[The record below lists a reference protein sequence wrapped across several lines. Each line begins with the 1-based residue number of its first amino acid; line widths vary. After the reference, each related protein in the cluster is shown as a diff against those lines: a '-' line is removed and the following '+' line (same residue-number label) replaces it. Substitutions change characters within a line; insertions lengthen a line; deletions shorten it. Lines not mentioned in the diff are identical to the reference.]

1 MIEFKK
7 TNIDNLNK
15 YIKLYKKAFKNFTKS
30 YNYFNWLYVDNP
42 QGSFVGVDCYDDDIL
57 IGQVG
62 GIPHDFIFNKK
73 KVKFLISINVC
84 VDPKYQGQG
93 IFSKLLLKFEQTA
106 KDLDF
111 DGIIAVANK
120 AASQPWQ
127 RSVKLKKLKA
137 LDVFVG
143 YGKLNLDRFK
153 KSNYNFYTLW
163 DKRNFE
169 WRMKNPM
176 NKTYFQINKNNKSIY
191 SKTNFSFINAYSP
204 MIFLDED
211 VKSKKINDLF
221 FKPSVYVGL
230 VNDFKKTPFMFNL
243 PEFLK
248 PSPLNFLYK
257 FLKSDDVLDEKKI
270 FFTFLD
276 FDAF

>member
-153 KSNYNFYTLW
+153 KDVAEEEKEYIHKSTLFWCLSSIINITIHIVILLSNNINYWIYYSSVGW
-163 DKRNFE
+163 
-169 WRMKNPM
+169 
-176 NKTYFQINKNNKSIY
+176 YFI
-191 SKTNFSFINAYSP
+191 FIFTFIIQ
-204 MIFLDED
+204 MIHL
-211 VKSKKINDLF
+211 
-221 FKPSVYVGL
+221 
-230 VNDFKKTPFMFNL
+230 
-243 PEFLK
+243 
-248 PSPLNFLYK
+248 
-257 FLKSDDVLDEKKI
+257 KI
-270 FFTFLD
+270 FFRKVQNV
-276 FDAF
+276 

>member
-15 YIKLYKKAFKNFTKS
+15 YIKLYKKVFKNFVKS
-30 YNYFNWLYVDNP
+30 YDYFNWLYVDNP
-42 QGSFVGVDCYDDDIL
+42 QGSFVGVDCYDDNIL

-62 GIPHDFIFNKK
+62 GIPHEFIFNEK

-84 VDPKYQGQG
+84 VDPKYQGQRL
-93 IFSKLLLKFEQTA
+93 FSKMLVKFEKIA
-106 KDLDF
+106 KELNF
-111 DGIIAVANK
+111 DGIIAIANK
-120 AASQPWQ
+120 AATPSWQ
-127 RSVKLKKLKA
+127 RSVKLKKLTA

-163 DKRNFE
+163 DKKKLE

-176 NKTYFQINKNNKSIY
+176 DKTYFQISKNNKSIY
-191 SKTNFSFINAYSP
+191 SKTNFLFINAYSP
-204 MIFLDED
+204 MIFLDDD
-211 VKSKKINDLF
+211 VKSEKINNLF

-230 VNDFKKTPFMFNL
+230 VNDFKKTTFMFNL